1 MAIVLLIAGPDAGEP
16 VFGPVAA
23 ERLAELGIGRV
34 GLLADVSGI
43 AVVLEG
49 WAFDPARVEEAVQT
63 VFPGGGVGV
72 RILHDIEHV
81 AVAPAATG
89 RSA

>member
-1 MAIVLLIAGPDAGEP
+1 V
-16 VFGPVAA
+16 
-23 ERLAELGIGRV
+23 
-34 GLLADVSGI
+34 
-43 AVVLEG
+43 
-49 WAFDPARVEEAVQT
+49 EAVQT